1 MTDEKTSQVQNSA
14 PERTGRPGATRL
26 GPTVVIKGDIE
37 AHEDLLIEGRL
48 EGNIT
53 LPSGTLTVAKGA
65 RVEGEIKVRAL
76 VLHGELAGN
85 VDAGERVQIFDTAR
99 MDGDVATPKITVAD
113 GARFTGGIRT
123 GAKS

>member
-1 MTDEKTSQVQNSA
+1 MSDEKASQAQNSSS
-14 PERTGRPGATRL
+14 ERTGRPGATRL
-26 GPTVVIKGDIE
+26 GPSVVVQGDLE
-37 AHEDLLIEGRL
+37 AHEDVLIEGRL
-48 EGNIT
+48 KGTIT

-65 RVEGEIKVRAL
+65 RAEGEIKVRTL

-99 MDGDVATPKITVAD
+99 MDGDVAAPKITVAD
-113 GARFTGGIRT
+113 GARFKGGIRT